1 VRPSIG
7 LKDENNMA
15 KPPARA
21 TASASPKKAAAKA
34 PAATVAA
41 PAKAAKA
48 KPAPAA
54 KPAAQTKSVATK
66 AAAPAKAKAA
76 PEKTK
81 PAPAVAAPAKAVV
94 TKAAPPPP
102 PARKVVPKPVPHV
115 RKASDFDAKF
125 LAVQRV
131 LLLDER
137 ASLVGQAD
145 RLEGEAASLMEDLD
159 PGDVQ
164 FDEESGEGDS
174 LSAERDRD
182 LALSA
187 QARQMVSDIDAAL
200 LRIDDKS
207 YGYSLISGQ
216 PIPKERLEAIPWA
229 TELVQE
235 KVGGLGSPR

>member
-1 VRPSIG
+1 
-7 LKDENNMA
+7 MA
-15 KPPARA
+15 KPPAKA
-21 TASASPKKAAAKA
+21 TASASPKKAVAKP
-34 PAATVAA
+34 PAASVAA
-41 PAKAAKA
+41 LAKSATA
-48 KPAPAA
+48 KPAAAA
-54 KPAAQTKSVATK
+54 KPAARTKPVATK
-66 AAAPAKAKAA
+66 TAAAPAKPKAVA
-76 PEKTK
+76 ERTK
-81 PAPAVAAPAKAVV
+81 PAPATAAPAKVVV

-102 PARKVVPKPVPHV
+102 PARKVVPKPPPHV

-125 LAVQRV
+125 LAAQRI
-131 LLLDER
+131 LLLEER

-235 KVGGLGSPR
+235 KVGGLGSSR

>member
-1 VRPSIG
+1 
-7 LKDENNMA
+7 MA
-15 KPPARA
+15 KPPAKA

-34 PAATVAA
+34 PAASVAA
-41 PAKAAKA
+41 PAKSATA
-48 KPAPAA
+48 KPAAAA
-54 KPAAQTKSVATK
+54 KPAAQTKPVATK
-66 AAAPAKAKAA
+66 TAAAPAKAKAKVA
-76 PEKTK
+76 AEKTK
-81 PAPAVAAPAKAVV
+81 PAPVTAAPAKVVV

-102 PARKVVPKPVPHV
+102 PVRKVVPKPPPHV
-115 RKASDFDAKF
+115 RKASDFDTKF
-125 LAVQRV
+125 LAAQRI
-131 LLLDER
+131 LLLEER

-207 YGYSLISGQ
+207 YGYSRISGQ

-235 KVGGLGSPR
+235 KVGGLGSNR